1 MCNLS
6 IVHSEVFHYLCTR
19 FIGETKCLHSPDGGI
34 GRRVGLKHQW
44 GNTRA
49 GSIPAPGTLFPKM
62 NNSEESPGNA
72 PGFFL
77 FYRTIRKNRDYSNK
91 HAAYC
96 GVTITFVFG
105 ENAKPLP

>member
-1 MCNLS
+1 
-6 IVHSEVFHYLCTR
+6 
-19 FIGETKCLHSPDGGI
+19 
-34 GRRVGLKHQW
+34 

-62 NNSEESPGNA
+62 NNSGESLGNA
-72 PGFFL
+72 PGLFL
-77 FYRTIRKNRDYSNK
+77 FYRTTRKNRDCSNK

-105 ENAKPLP
+105 EYAKPLP